1 MSNLEEFYANRQMMA
16 KYFSEAELKQKEEEL
31 LQGELAAAVSQ
42 SVTQVLAGVR
52 SPIRIMIDH
61 DPQDGTIVKIARKD
75 TPSVSLAVNVPSTS
89 FSSEPSVEEEHTT
102 GKHSSRVRSNGF
114 TVRFPDGT
122 EVRRKNAKETMIAT
136 LKVIGMHRM
145 AAEDMGILTAIIL
158 AA

>member
-1 MSNLEEFYANRQMMA
+1 MA

-75 TPSVSLAVNVPSTS
+75 TPSVSLAVNVPSTG

-136 LKVIGMHRM
+136 LKVIGMHRV
-145 AAEDMGILTAIIL
+145 AAFRGRLFKGYPLVSRNERRDADFKC
-158 AA
+158 